1 MNLLNKLPD
10 LKGINLLFVDDN
22 DLSREVAV
30 RMFQKVGIEV
40 KTAKNGKEAVD
51 LFLSKPGYFHIIL
64 MDLQM
69 PVMDGYEAAR
79 IVRKHDASI
88 PIIALSA
95 AFMDD
100 DREKVLEAG
109 MNDNLGK
116 PIDMYRLFN
125 MIARFSHIELAEF
138 SKTCDA
144 DGDDSLLDVGYLLA
158 IVEGKREVAI
168 KLFSKFLLQL
178 EGEFSDIAN
187 RVANRDPIAET
198 SIHTLK
204 GLSGNLGAKLLSKQ
218 CSQIGTLLK
227 KDDPVT
233 AETIERFNETIEH
246 LKKKLKEMITVE
258 QEEISPI
265 QKLSDT
271 GIKTLYL
278 QIMNDLKIGKMIQI
292 EAQRNLKKAVGNT
305 VPSEELIRWE
315 SAMDTFDYDQA
326 LSIMTEWKL

>member
-22 DLSREVAV
+22 DLSREVSV

-40 KTAKNGKEAVD
+40 KTAKDGKEAVD
-51 LFLSKPGYFHIIL
+51 LFLSKPDYFHIIL

-69 PVMDGYEAAR
+69 PVMNGYEAAR

-125 MIARFSHIELAEF
+125 MIARFSHREPSESLQTF
-138 SKTCDA
+138 DA
-144 DGDDSLLDVGYLLA
+144 DGEESLLDVGYLFA
-158 IVEGKREVAI
+158 IVEGKREVAA
-168 KLFSKFLLQL
+168 KLFSKFLIQL

-187 RVANRDPIAET
+187 RVANRDPIAEA

-218 CSQIGTLLK
+218 CSQIGILLK
-227 KDDPVT
+227 EGDPVT
-233 AETIERFNETIEH
+233 AEMIERLNETIEH
-246 LKKKLKEMITVE
+246 LKKIIKEIITSE
-258 QEEISPI
+258 KEDISPI
-265 QKLSDT
+265 QTLSDS

-278 QIMNDLKIGKMIQI
+278 QVMDDLKIGKMIQS
-292 EAQRNLKKAVGNT
+292 ESQRILKKGIEHT
-305 VPSEELIRWE
+305 VTPEELIHWE
-315 SAMDTFDYDQA
+315 EAMDAFDYDKA
-326 LSIMTEWKL
+326 LNIMTGWKL